1 MKSSSWIPSLN
12 HCFCHRLWLRSSFIC
27 TQSQLRRELH
37 WFQNSCYLKLRQNH
51 ALLMRTVSL
60 IYINLSEFFFYIYCW
75 IVTQE
80 RYWMGG
86 WGCSRRYPPINRTAM
101 VKGIK
106 MTDLYSTQ
114 LHFQCVE
121 QNRQHE
127 DFFQSFESFHK
138 KVYRAWGPLV
148 FILIYI

>member
-12 HCFCHRLWLRSSFIC
+12 HCFCHRFWLRSLFIC

-60 IYINLSEFFFYIYCW
+60 IYQFIGIFFFTSTVESELRNGIGW
-75 IVTQE
+75 V
-80 RYWMGG
+80 GG
-86 WGCSRRYPPINRTAM
+86 GVQGDIPPINRTSM

-106 MTDLYSTQ
+106 MIDICSTQ
-114 LHFQCVE
+114 HTFSVLNKIYNTTISF
-121 QNRQHE
+121 NRLN
-127 DFFQSFESFHK
+127 
-138 KVYRAWGPLV
+138 R
-148 FILIYI
+148 FIK

>member
-12 HCFCHRLWLRSSFIC
+12 HCFCHRFWLRSSFIC

-60 IYINLSEFFFYIYCW
+60 IYQFIGIFFFYIYCW

-80 RYWMGG
+80 RYWMCG
-86 WGCSRRYPPINRTAM
+86 WVCSRRYPPINRTSM

-106 MTDLYSTQ
+106 MIDLCSTQ
-114 LHFQCVE
+114 HTFIVLHKIYNTTISL
-121 QNRQHE
+121 NRL
-127 DFFQSFESFHK
+127 S
-138 KVYRAWGPLV
+138 R
-148 FILIYI
+148 FIK

>member
-60 IYINLSEFFFYIYCW
+60 IYINLSEFFIYCW

-80 RYWMGG
+80 RFWMGG

-121 QNRQHE
+121 QDRQHE

>member
-60 IYINLSEFFFYIYCW
+60 IYINLSEFFIYCW

>member
-12 HCFCHRLWLRSSFIC
+12 HCFCQRLWLRSSFIC

-121 QNRQHE
+121 QDRQHE

>member
-12 HCFCHRLWLRSSFIC
+12 HCFCHRFWLRSLFIC

-37 WFQNSCYLKLRQNH
+37 WFQNSRHLKLRQNH

-60 IYINLSEFFFYIYCW
+60 IYQFIGIFFFYIYCW

-86 WGCSRRYPPINRTAM
+86 WVCSRRYPPINRTSM

-106 MTDLYSTQ
+106 MIDLCSTQ
-114 LHFQCVE
+114 HTFSVLNKIYNTTISL
-121 QNRQHE
+121 NRLN
-127 DFFQSFESFHK
+127 
-138 KVYRAWGPLV
+138 R
-148 FILIYI
+148 FIK

>member
-60 IYINLSEFFFYIYCW
+60 IYINLSEFFIYCW

-121 QNRQHE
+121 QDRQHE

>member
-60 IYINLSEFFFYIYCW
+60 IYINLSEFFIYCW
-75 IVTQE
+75 IVTKE

-121 QNRQHE
+121 QDRQHE